1 MPKKVT
7 LSKDKTVFK
16 THAFKQSYVC
26 KQGHCKVGH
35 QDYANMLSACAFTC
49 SDGKCNPPGI
59 DKCQDKKMSCPYF
72 KKTVG
77 HFPVTL
83 NLLPYSQPL
92 YGHILQGA
100 CKPDS
105 KYFSGTVDDCPF
117 SCTDGSCKRGGNAK
131 CQDKSYGCSV
141 YKQQVDYEQF
151 NIIQRSI
158 KIKNFYNL
166 DSLFELISPQC
177 WIKHGQITNIFW
189 ITPCVI

>member
-1 MPKKVT
+1 MHLKNPM
-7 LSKDKTVFK
+7 
-16 THAFKQSYVC
+16 C
-26 KQGHCKVGH
+26 
-35 QDYANMLSACAFTC
+35 ANRATARLATRTTPTC
-49 SDGKCNPPGI
+49 SLPAPSRAPMGSATRRATTSARTRRWAAPTSRKRSAI
-59 DKCQDKKMSCPYF
+59 
-72 KKTVG
+72 
-77 HFPVTL
+77 FPSHAQTSTL
-83 NLLPYSQPL
+83 FPTF
-92 YGHILQGA
+92 GHILQGA

-117 SCTDGSCKRGGNAK
+117 SCTDGSCKRGGSAK

-177 WIKHGQITNIFW
+177 WIKHDQITNIFW

>member
-1 MPKKVT
+1 MQTGPLQGWPPGLRQHALRLRLHVLRWEVQPAGQRQVPGQEDELPLLQENGRLFFLVT
-7 LSKDKTVFK
+7 LK
-16 THAFKQSYVC
+16 
-26 KQGHCKVGH
+26 
-35 QDYANMLSACAFTC
+35 L
-49 SDGKCNPPGI
+49 P
-59 DKCQDKKMSCPYF
+59 
-72 KKTVG
+72 
-77 HFPVTL
+77 
-83 NLLPYSQPL
+83 PYSQPL

-158 KIKNFYNL
+158 MIKNFYNI

-177 WIKHGQITNIFW
+177 WITNIFW